1 MEVSFAIGNCGIDTV
16 LAIVVLTQ
24 FENGDKCT
32 LLSLVDGK
40 AIAAT
45 VVIMAQAGSR
55 FKTKIVPRDWYI
67 VKIVSAISGEEDC
80 PLTPYSVNSQVVTKI
95 KDVVNKIVLW
105 PNSHIAR

>member
-1 MEVSFAIGNCGIDTV
+1 MDIGNCGIDIV

-45 VVIMAQAGSR
+45 AVIMAQAGSR
-55 FKTKIVPRDWYI
+55 FKTKIVPNDWRI
-67 VKIVSAISGEEDC
+67 LKILSAISGEEDC
-80 PLTPYSVNSQVVTKI
+80 PLTPCSITSQLVTKI
-95 KDVVNKIVLW
+95 KDAVNKIMLW
-105 PNSHIAR
+105 PDSHITR